1 MKEIIYILLIMLL
14 FGCRTQTTQ
23 TEKRTEVQT
32 TSQSQTRQEES
43 SVSNL
48 LERQED
54 YQLSLKN
61 FGYDFTL
68 KSQDSTQP
76 ARIVEY
82 REGKPYRMIEAKNAI
97 YTEKK
102 SQKDSTESRRVTELT
117 VQINALKTQVES
129 QQGQIKATEKEIVKM
144 KIDNFKIANNIKY
157 LFGVIILFGISFIG
171 YSSGIFGVFK
181 RLLNRD

>member
-1 MKEIIYILLIMLL
+1 MKNILKILAFLVL

-23 TEKRTEVQT
+23 TEKRTEVQAS
-32 TSQSQTRQEES
+32 SQSQTRQEES

-61 FGYDFTL
+61 FSYDFTL

-102 SQKDSTESRRVTELT
+102 SQKDSTESRRVTELSA
-117 VQINALKTQVES
+117 QINMLKTQVES
-129 QQGQIKATEKEIVKM
+129 QQEQIKATEKEIVKT
-144 KIDNFKIANNIKY
+144 KTSLRY
-157 LFGVIILFGISFIG
+157 LLLVWLGILFGIAFIG
-171 YSSGIFGVFK
+171 YSSGVFGVFK

>member
-1 MKEIIYILLIMLL
+1 MKEIIYIFLIMSL

-23 TEKRTEVQT
+23 AEKHTEVQAA
-32 TSQSQTRQEES
+32 SQSQTRQVES

-54 YQLSLKN
+54 YHLSLKN

-129 QQGQIKATEKEIVKM
+129 QQGQIQATKKEIVKT
-144 KIDNFKIANNIKY
+144 KTSLQY
-157 LFGVIILFGISFIG
+157 LLLVWLGILFAIVIID
-171 YSSGIFGVFK
+171 YSSGVFGVFK

>member
-1 MKEIIYILLIMLL
+1 MKNILKILALLVL

-32 TSQSQTRQEES
+32 TSQTQTRQTES

-68 KSQDSTQP
+68 KSQDSTKP
-76 ARIVEY
+76 ARITEY
-82 REGKPYRMIEAKNAI
+82 RNGKPYREIVAKNAV

-102 SQKDSTESRRVTELT
+102 NQKDSTESRRVTELT

-129 QQGQIKATEKEIVKM
+129 QQEQIKTMEVEQVKTKTDTM
-144 KIDNFKIANNIKY
+144 KIAYNFKYLLWVVMLLIA
-157 LFGVIILFGISFIG
+157 FIA
-171 YSSGIFGVFK
+171 YVFIQFK
-181 RLLNRD
+181 RLLKDK